1 MLLDNKKF
9 LELLYK
15 PESGGCTF
23 TYITTEYEKDPE
35 TGRSKPKEVIH
46 PSDGVYCGRLS
57 KETIRPT
64 DTNGLT
70 EVVQTLKLF
79 THPEIDIPAGSK
91 ITVTQQG
98 ITTEY
103 QHSGKPAIFTSHQEI
118 PVELWRKKA

>member
-23 TYITTEYEKDPE
+23 TYTTKEYNKDPE
-35 TGRSKPKEVIH
+35 TGRSKYVEVTH
-46 PSDGVYCGRLS
+46 PSTGTHSGRLS

-91 ITVTQQG
+91 ITITQDD

-103 QHSGKPAIFTSHQEI
+103 QHSGKPAKYTSHQEI
-118 PVELWRKKA
+118 PVELWREKA